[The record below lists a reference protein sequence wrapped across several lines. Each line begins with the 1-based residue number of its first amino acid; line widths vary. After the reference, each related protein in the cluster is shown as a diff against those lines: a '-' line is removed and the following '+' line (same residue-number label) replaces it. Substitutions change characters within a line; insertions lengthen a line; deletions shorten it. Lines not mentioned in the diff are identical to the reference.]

1 MSETIRIERLGVK
14 ADGIGIGPGGPAYVP
29 FTLPGETIE
38 AERHGQRARA
48 TAILEPSPERQVA
61 PCPHYTHCGGCD
73 LQHASPA
80 LYAGFKRDLVV
91 EALRRA
97 GLEAPVRSLVPTAPG
112 TRRRAVFSATR
123 AGTRILF
130 GFHEAMSN
138 RIAPIDT
145 CLVLKP
151 EIVSALPALRRLA
164 EGLVARKGETRLTVT
179 LAGTGLDV
187 AVETG
192 QTLSEPLRARAM
204 QIALSSEFA
213 RLSVNGEIVIEPRPP
228 VVLAGDVPVLLPAG
242 AFLQAVAGAEA
253 EMARLALAHLH
264 DCRQVADLFC
274 GVGTFAFRLAR
285 HQATHA
291 VENDAASLAA
301 LDRAQRAASGLKP
314 LTSERRDLFRRPVT
328 AKELK
333 RFDGVL
339 FDPPR
344 AGAEAQARQL
354 AESSVRRV
362 VAVSCNPLT
371 LARDA
376 RILVDGGYRL
386 TEVTPIDQFL
396 WSHHVEAVA
405 LFERV

>member
-14 ADGIGIGPGGPAYVP
+14 ADGIGMGPGGAAYVP
-29 FTLPGETIE
+29 FTLPGESIL

-48 TAILEPSPERQVA
+48 AAILEPSPQRQDA

-80 LYAGFKRDLVV
+80 FYSDFKRDLVV

-97 GLEAPVRSLVPTAPG
+97 GLETTVHSMVPIEAG
-112 TRRRAVFSATR
+112 TRRRAVFSASR
-123 AGTRILF
+123 AGPRIVF

-138 RIAPIDT
+138 RIAPIAT

-151 EIVSALPALRRLA
+151 EIVSALPALRKLA

-192 QTLSEPLRARAM
+192 QKLTEALRARAM
-204 QIALSSEFA
+204 QIALSSNFA
-213 RLSVNGEIVIEPRPP
+213 RLSIDGEIVIEPRPP
-228 VVLAGDVPVLLPAG
+228 VVLAGDVPVLLPPG

-253 EMARLALAHLH
+253 EMARLAMAHL
-264 DCRQVADLFC
+264 DGCRQVADLFC
-274 GVGTFAFRLAR
+274 GIGTFAFRIAR
-285 HQATHA
+285 HHATHA

-301 LDRAQRAASGLKP
+301 LDRAHRATPGLKP
-314 LTSERRDLFRRPVT
+314 LTSERRDLFRRPIT

-354 AESSVRRV
+354 AESAVRRV

-386 TEVTPIDQFL
+386 IEVTPIDQFL

-405 LFERV
+405 VFERA